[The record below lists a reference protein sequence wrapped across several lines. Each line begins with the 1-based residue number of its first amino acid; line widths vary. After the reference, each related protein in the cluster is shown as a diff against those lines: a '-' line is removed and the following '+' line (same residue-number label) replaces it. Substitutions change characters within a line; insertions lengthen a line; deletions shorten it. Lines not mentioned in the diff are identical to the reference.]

1 MACRAVPVNVCH
13 QFCLRTWPVLALLV
27 VWPPVL
33 VVYLLDDASSELAT
47 LLLSVTIGLI
57 IVLQILGSFVAKC
70 LPSSRRAVR
79 SLSVLGLV
87 GGALATGAVRAAKT
101 WAVHAADV
109 QSRAAIDASG
119 SDSESDAEQQ
129 VTAVVKVKV
138 GA

>member
-1 MACRAVPVNVCH
+1 M
-13 QFCLRTWPVLALLV
+13 LALLV

-79 SLSVLGLV
+79 SHCRCWVGLV
-87 GGALATGAVRAAKT
+87 GHLPQVRYERRRLGLCTLPTSRAVRPLMHR
-101 WAVHAADV
+101 V
-109 QSRAAIDASG
+109 
-119 SDSESDAEQQ
+119 
-129 VTAVVKVKV
+129 VTVSPTPSSK
-138 GA
+138 